1 MLHCNV
7 SKKNV
12 SIESSCLCPANRIEN
27 RLLFLLAQR
36 CSFAVFSASTTTRGI
51 LLERNLQKGKRS
63 RQRMA
68 TDAAGERGGDARDR
82 ARRWAAV
89 SQAEGQRFPS
99 SSKWKVTDALGA
111 SVSSFVKSGAGADG
125 GGRGM
130 PDSGLRGKR
139 NELPH

>member
-1 MLHCNV
+1 
-7 SKKNV
+7 
-12 SIESSCLCPANRIEN
+12 
-27 RLLFLLAQR
+27 
-36 CSFAVFSASTTTRGI
+36 
-51 LLERNLQKGKRS
+51 
-63 RQRMA
+63 MA

-130 PDSGLRGKR
+130 PDSGLQGNGTSYRTKALER
-139 NELPH
+139 NSAWRAACVSCCDRDAKSDALER

>member
-1 MLHCNV
+1 
-7 SKKNV
+7 
-12 SIESSCLCPANRIEN
+12 
-27 RLLFLLAQR
+27 
-36 CSFAVFSASTTTRGI
+36 
-51 LLERNLQKGKRS
+51 
-63 RQRMA
+63 MA

-99 SSKWKVTDALGA
+99 SSKWKVTDVLDA

-130 PDSGLRGKR
+130 PDSGLQGETERATALKPWSGTAHGERPVLAAAIAMRKVT
-139 NELPH
+139 L

>member
-1 MLHCNV
+1 MPPV
-7 SKKNV
+7 
-12 SIESSCLCPANRIEN
+12 
-27 RLLFLLAQR
+27 
-36 CSFAVFSASTTTRGI
+36 RGEETPGT
-51 LLERNLQKGKRS
+51 ERVG
-63 RQRMA
+63 
-68 TDAAGERGGDARDR
+68 
-82 ARRWAAV
+82 AAV

-139 NELPH
+139 NELPHESPGAEQRMASGLC